1 MATPAEDPA
10 NKTKQPEDEKKQV
23 KYDTFKLS
31 VPEIIAALHQ
41 KAVAAVSDKTIRI
54 ANSAIESDGKQ
65 TKLNSAGQHIVSVL
79 PVEDGKMVAK
89 DLALASLQTY
99 VQWFVG
105 PDLSKKVTDKVIL
118 PLGNGE
124 EEGGTTSESAKPISF
139 MELFL
144 ESLNEADDDAEDV
157 ADQEDSDEA
166 DEEDDPGEE
175 GDGKSVDNA
184 GEGEED
190 ADDASDGDAEQEID
204 DGKEYAP
211 GWYIA
216 YNLKV
221 QGLKETSLKDAMKDF
236 VVKFFDDLTIT
247 PDGLFG
253 SGKAITGKDIRKQ
266 FHDLKHIDHN
276 KLAENVS
283 QYLSKKFPKVQEL
296 DVKARDSK
304 TLYREIKSYPSLTK
318 DDKAAITAA
327 AYCLCIKVKED
338 NPQKPF
344 LNKVKIAEAIKQ
356 GMGFFRIGKKAKVTK
371 DSIIKIENFTDVNDE
386 QSFANNAK
394 RPDASVIKELLN
406 KKEYKGDSK
415 GNLDYTSG
423 LELFNK
429 IKKLFAGISKNKKA
443 MEEEKNKEAMAI
455 LKKLED
461 KCSKVKDGET
471 FLLKDFNAFYEEYL
485 KFEANVGESMPS
497 ASLIAKINVA
507 KLIFEMLFEDADEL
521 TPRQMLEA
529 DEDDAEEVDDEGDD
543 GASEDAQPV
552 ATDPNYQDFTTKLK
566 AAVKTYIRESNRT
579 AVLSKEDALDRLD
592 TIYKNDIS
600 KLQSSDYKSFAVIDF
615 HPKSIIPESVEEK
628 LLNILFE
635 ENSGESGENADSLQT
650 FVTKAFKK
658 FKTDAPVPEEQAG
671 SMIILETSLEESL
684 TSHGRSMLLE
694 AKDLLTQIEDDI
706 TTAAIKLGKTK
717 MKNPKLHNTYDVKAG
732 SSKEVTEYLKSIG
745 IGSSSDYEKIESK
758 EYAVAIVVKQPKETE
773 EKMHNGSPG
782 AAAFTDDAVKKAYQD
797 SFNGSTAFEF
807 LSLAGTSSSI
817 KYYNSKTNADVKVFV
832 AAFDEEIKD
841 DVHVPDDEDKKP
853 KPDET
858 PDKKGNTARA
868 FILPFTLMKAPG
880 KTPDGDD
887 EPESPK
893 TTPSPSNGKQAGGID
908 LYIFPIESSKDF
920 EESPDL
926 EK

>member
-10 NKTKQPEDEKKQV
+10 KKTKQPEDEKKQV
-23 KYDTFKLS
+23 KYDTLKLS

-79 PVEDGKMVAK
+79 PAEDGKMVAK

-124 EEGGTTSESAKPISF
+124 GEGGTTSESAKPISF

-166 DEEDDPGEE
+166 DEEDDPSEE
-175 GDGKSVDNA
+175 GDGESVDNA
-184 GEGEED
+184 GEREED
-190 ADDASDGDAEQEID
+190 ADDASDGDEEQEID

-327 AYCLCIKVKED
+327 AYCLWIKVKED

-485 KFEANVGESMPS
+485 KFEANIGESMPS
-497 ASLIAKINVA
+497 ASLIAKSDVA

-529 DEDDAEEVDDEGDD
+529 DEDNAEEVDDEGSDE
-543 GASEDAQPV
+543 ASEGAQLV
-552 ATDPNYQDFTTKLK
+552 AIDPDYQDFTTKLK
-566 AAVKTYIRESNRT
+566 AAVKSWITGKKSRDG
-579 AVLSKEDALDRLD
+579 VLKKEDAISRLEEN
-592 TIYKNDIS
+592 YRNDIS
-600 KLQSSDYKSFAVIDF
+600 KLQSSDHKSFAVIDF
-615 HPKSIIPESVEEK
+615 HPESVIPESVEEK
-628 LLNILFE
+628 LLNMLFE
-635 ENSGESGENADSLQT
+635 ENSETSGNLDKLQSL
-650 FVTKAFKK
+650 VNKAFRQ
-658 FKTDAPVPEEQAG
+658 FKTDAPIPEEQAG

-684 TSHGRSMLLE
+684 SSNGKSMLLE

-717 MKNPKLHNTYDVKAG
+717 MKNPKFHNTYDVKAG

-745 IGSSSDYEKIESK
+745 IGSSSDYEKIENK

-773 EKMHNGSPG
+773 EKMYNGSLG

-797 SFNGSTAFEF
+797 SFNGSAAFEF

-893 TTPSPSNGKQAGGID
+893 TTPTPSNDKQVGGTD